1 MGWRRSG
8 RCGIDLGSLADR
20 LHLRVAQR
28 RIRGKGRLRS
38 VWIDR
43 SVYLVVSKGMDRT
56 VFESFVHSEVS
67 YMQAEKSLMARL
79 FVANAMEVLL
89 GRDPR

>member
-1 MGWRRSG
+1 
-8 RCGIDLGSLADR
+8 
-20 LHLRVAQR
+20 
-28 RIRGKGRLRS
+28 
-38 VWIDR
+38 
-43 SVYLVVSKGMDRT
+43 MDRT

-67 YMQAEKSLMARL
+67 YMQVEKSLMARL

>member
-1 MGWRRSG
+1 
-8 RCGIDLGSLADR
+8 
-20 LHLRVAQR
+20 
-28 RIRGKGRLRS
+28 
-38 VWIDR
+38 
-43 SVYLVVSKGMDRT
+43 MDRT